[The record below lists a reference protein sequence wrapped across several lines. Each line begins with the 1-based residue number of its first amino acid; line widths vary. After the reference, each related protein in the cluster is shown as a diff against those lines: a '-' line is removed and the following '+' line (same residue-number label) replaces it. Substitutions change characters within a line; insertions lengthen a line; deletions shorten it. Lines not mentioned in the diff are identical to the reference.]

1 MSPRGFT
8 LVELLLA
15 MALTA
20 VVASSAL
27 GALGMFAEADTK
39 LRTGA
44 EADVDVGRALRLL
57 QQDVAHATTLDV
69 TATGCTLTRADGT
82 AVAWVVAADGSELHR
97 LAGANLLAMLLPV
110 QTLLA
115 AVTTAA
121 EYDARG
127 ILRDGSYR
135 SAAVLQGA
143 SGIAVTALTS
153 PVDGAVIGV
162 HLRVAH
168 PTADGSRRTAGTA
181 VSLRL
186 CEAHGRP

>member
-1 MSPRGFT
+1 MKARGFT

-15 MALTA
+15 IALTA
-20 VVASSAL
+20 VVASSAI

-39 LRTGA
+39 LRTGVEA
-44 EADVDVGRALRLL
+44 EVDVARALRLL
-57 QQDVAHATTLDV
+57 QQDVTHATTLDV
-69 TATGCTLTRADGT
+69 TATGCTLTRTDGT
-82 AVAWVVAADGSELHR
+82 AVAWVVTAGGSELHR
-97 LAGANLLAMLLPV
+97 ITGTSLLALLLPV

-121 EYDARG
+121 EHDARG

-135 SAAVLQGA
+135 TAAVLQGVG
-143 SGIAVTALTS
+143 GIAVTALTA

-162 HLRVAH
+162 HLRIAH
-168 PTADGSRRTAGTA
+168 PTADGARRTAGTA

-186 CEAHGRP
+186 CELHGRP

>member
-1 MSPRGFT
+1 VTARGFT

-39 LRTGA
+39 LRTGVEA
-44 EADVDVGRALRLL
+44 EVDVGRALRLL

-69 TATGCTLTRADGT
+69 TATGCTLTRADGI
-82 AVAWVVAADGSELHR
+82 AVAWVVTAGGSELHR
-97 LAGANLLAMLLPV
+97 LTGANLLALLLPI

-115 AVTTAA
+115 AATPAA
-121 EYDARG
+121 DHDARG

-135 SAAVLQGA
+135 SAAVLQGV
-143 SGIAVTALTS
+143 SGIGVTTLNS
-153 PVDGAVIGV
+153 PVDGETIGV
-162 HLRVAH
+162 HLRILHA
-168 PTADGSRRTAGTA
+168 TANGSRRTATTA
-181 VSLRL
+181 VSLPL